1 MIAEHMAD
9 RVAQGVYNY
18 MKQMLKVN
26 AYVQNISDKLIN
38 DGITS
43 LKLVVTPD
51 DIMSIRSL
59 VQNKFNTNA
68 DVQPLADMVSGM
80 GGKLLSRKERDVA
93 EATRSFAGVGMVPP
107 KMPAMMPVV
116 AAKQETPEGA
126 ALKTLKIGFM
136 GKSKEMQGQLS
147 ILHATM
153 KKTFDITKI
162 EANCEVLVNAG
173 KACNEKLTDSDY
185 DFEQEMIDFNEEI
198 EDVVFDINEALD
210 TLAELVKT
218 FTEKANVVVGTID
231 DAIAE
236 L

>member
-26 AYVQNISDKLIN
+26 TYVQNISDKLIN

-68 DVQPLADMVSGM
+68 EVQPLADMVSGM
-80 GGKLLSRKERDVA
+80 GGKLLTRKERDVA

-107 KMPAMMPVV
+107 KMPAMMPAV
-116 AAKQETPEGA
+116 AAKQETPQGS
-126 ALKTLKIGFM
+126 ALKTLKIGFL
-136 GKSKEMQGQLS
+136 GKSKEIQGQLS
-147 ILHATM
+147 ILHSTL
-153 KKTFDITKI
+153 KKTLDITKI
-162 EANCEVLVNAG
+162 EANCEVLVTAG
-173 KACNEKLTDSDY
+173 ALCDEKLDNDDY
-185 DFEQEMIDFNEEI
+185 NFEQEMIEFNEEI
-198 EDVVFDINEALD
+198 EDVIFDINEALE
-210 TLAELVKT
+210 TLEELSKT
-218 FTEKANVVVGTID
+218 FMDKAAVLVGTID
-231 DAIAE
+231 DAIAG